1 MRFDAYSA
9 TIRNREIR
17 YVVDALAQS
26 IGGCVEEG
34 PRLRRYGET
43 VRISLEGDSVGW
55 VGLDQG
61 NGTVFVEGKGVHSP
75 RWAKS
80 IRTLFPEHTV
90 ARADVAEDYDEEGAF
105 DRLRHVVTVA
115 KGPRVYSGYNKKP
128 DDPSLGTTWEVSKR
142 GSPAYLRL
150 YEKGKQPQNV
160 SLGRPNWV
168 RVEGEFRPHLAM
180 HKQLAARMEPLHFWG
195 LTAWS
200 SRVAEAVTTC
210 PITRFEAPIRRYSN
224 DKTTL
229 YLARTFRRY
238 FEEQLG
244 CGIDVM
250 RTFQEIWK
258 EDDKA
263 EKGFQDSRSRCFQG
277 S

>member
-9 TIRNREIR
+9 TIRDRELR
-17 YVVDALAQS
+17 YVVDAIS
-26 IGGCVEEG
+26 DSVGGVVEEG

-43 VRISLEGDSVGW
+43 VQISVDGDSVGW
-55 VGLDQG
+55 VGFDQG
-61 NGTVFVEGKGVHSP
+61 NGFVFAEGKGIHSP

-80 IRTLFPEHTV
+80 IRMLFPGHTV
-90 ARADVAEDYDEEGAF
+90 ARADVSEDYDEEGAF
-105 DRLRHVVTVA
+105 DRLRDLVSRA

-150 YEKGKQPQNV
+150 YEKGKQPENLHL
-160 SLGRPNWV
+160 SRPNWA
-168 RVEGEFRPHLAM
+168 RLEGEFRPHIAL
-180 HKQLAARMEPLHFWG
+180 HKQLASQMEPIHFWG

-200 SRVAEAVTTC
+200 SRVGQAVTTC
-210 PITRFEAPIRRYSN
+210 PITRFEAPIRRYSH

-238 FEEQLG
+238 FEEQFAD
-244 CGIDVM
+244 GIDVM
-250 RTFQEIWK
+250 RTFQEVWK
-258 EDDKA
+258 LDDQA
-263 EKGFQDSRSRCFQG
+263 SQGFKDFGNRHRSE
-277 S
+277 